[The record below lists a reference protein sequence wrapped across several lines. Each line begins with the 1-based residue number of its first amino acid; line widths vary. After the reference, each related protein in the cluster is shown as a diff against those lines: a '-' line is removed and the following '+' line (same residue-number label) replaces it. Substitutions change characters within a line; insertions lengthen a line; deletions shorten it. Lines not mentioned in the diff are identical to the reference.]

1 LEMSDSKLWITL
13 LYDIRAMIMDIS
25 ILYFNNCPRTTSS
38 EGRKRYTSVRTKE
51 IIRVFV
57 KLAKVD
63 I

>member
-1 LEMSDSKLWITL
+1 MPDSTLWITL
-13 LYDIRAMIMDIS
+13 LYDIKAIIIDIS
-25 ILYFNNCPRTTSS
+25 ILYFNNCPRTTKS
-38 EGRKRYTSVRTKE
+38 EGKKRYTSVRTNE

>member
-1 LEMSDSKLWITL
+1 
-13 LYDIRAMIMDIS
+13 MDIS
-25 ILYFNNCPRTTSS
+25 ILYFNSCPITTSS
-38 EGRKRYTSVRTKE
+38 EGRKRYTSVKTKE